1 MFSGPPPQVA
11 AISFMELNNASL
23 RINWTAPQ
31 NECLANYIIKTT
43 ANSSTSS
50 TDTSALL
57 TKPTDDPPDTTYTV
71 SITAVDQAGREGEQ
85 SDILC
90 FSFSGK
96 CTCNLFVE

>member
-1 MFSGPPPQVA
+1 MSIGPPSQVSA
-11 AISFMELNNASL
+11 VSFMKFNNLTL

-31 NECLANYIIKTT
+31 NECLANYIIETT
-43 ANSSTSS
+43 ANASTSS
-50 TDTSALL
+50 TATSALL

-96 CTCNLFVE
+96 CTCNLF